1 MTDPRDIAAHLD
13 RALSID
19 LDGLAALRV
28 AMAEPPLRDALART
42 VDLLVGLRGR
52 LVVSGLGKSG
62 HVGRKLAAT
71 FASTGTPSYFVHG
84 AEASHGD
91 LGVIQDGDAVLILT
105 WSGATH
111 EMSDIVAYTRRFG
124 IPLIALTG
132 NAGGR
137 IAREAD
143 IILELPK
150 VREAC
155 PLNLA
160 PTTSTLMQM
169 AVGDAIAVTLL
180 QLRGFS
186 ETSFRDFHPGGR
198 LGAGLTSIDRIAASG
213 AAMPLVRPDTSVSG
227 VVDELS
233 AKSLG
238 IVGVT
243 DAGGRLIG
251 VITDGDIRRYLG
263 RSSDRSMREAL
274 HGTTA
279 EAIMTRDPL
288 TLTPGILA
296 AQALNILQNRRI
308 SAAFTVDGGRP
319 TGVVTTLQLLQAG
332 VG

>member
-1 MTDPRDIAAHLD
+1 MNEAREIAAHLD

-19 LDGLAALRV
+19 VEGLAALRT

-42 VDLLVGLRGR
+42 VALLMGLKGR

-105 WSGATH
+105 WSGATQ
-111 EMSDIVAYTRRFG
+111 EMTDIVGYTRRFG
-124 IPLIALTG
+124 IPLIAITG
-132 NAGGR
+132 NGAGR
-137 IAREAD
+137 VAREAD
-143 IILELPK
+143 ICLELPK

-186 ETSFRDFHPGGR
+186 EASFRDFHPGGR
-198 LGAGLTSIDRIAASG
+198 LGAGLTSIDRIMATD
-213 AAMPLVRPDTSVSG
+213 AAMPIVGRDTSVSG

-238 IVGVT
+238 IVGVV
-243 DAGGRLIG
+243 DAAGRLAG

-263 RSSDRSMREAL
+263 KSSDRSMRAAL
-274 HGTTA
+274 HETTA
-279 EAIMTRDPL
+279 DAIMTRDPVAL
-288 TLTPGILA
+288 APGILA

-308 SAAFTVDGGRP
+308 SAAFILDDGRP
-319 TGVVTTLQLLQAG
+319 AGVITTLQLLQAG

>member
-1 MTDPRDIAAHLD
+1 MSEARDIAAHLD

-19 LDGLAALRV
+19 LEGLAALRT

-42 VDLLVGLRGR
+42 VELLMGLKGR

-105 WSGATH
+105 WSGATQ
-111 EMSDIVAYTRRFG
+111 EMTDIVGYTRRFG
-124 IPLIALTG
+124 IPLIAITG
-132 NAGGR
+132 NGAGR
-137 IAREAD
+137 VAREAD
-143 IILELPK
+143 ICLELPK

-198 LGAGLTSIDRIAASG
+198 LGAGLTSIDRIMATD
-213 AAMPLVRPDTSVSG
+213 AAMPIVARDASISG
-227 VVDELS
+227 VVDALS

-238 IVGVT
+238 IVGVV
-243 DAGGRLIG
+243 DATGRLVG

-274 HGTTA
+274 HETTA
-279 EAIMTRDPL
+279 GAIMTRDPV
-288 TLTPGILA
+288 TLAPGILA

-308 SAAFTVDGGRP
+308 SAAFVLDEGRP
-319 TGVVTTLQLLQAG
+319 AGVITTLQLLQAG

>member
-1 MTDPRDIAAHLD
+1 MSEARDIAAHLD

-19 LDGLAALRV
+19 VEGLSALRA

-42 VDLLVGLRGR
+42 VELLLGLKGR

-91 LGVIQDGDAVLILT
+91 LGVIQDGDVVLILT
-105 WSGATH
+105 WSGTTQ
-111 EMSDIVAYTRRFG
+111 EMTDIVGYTRRFG
-124 IPLIALTG
+124 IPLIAITG
-132 NAGGR
+132 NGAGR
-137 IAREAD
+137 VAREAD
-143 IILELPK
+143 ICLELPK

-180 QLRGFS
+180 HLRGFS

-198 LGAGLTSIDRIAASG
+198 LGAGLTSIDRIMATG
-213 AAMPLVRPDTSVSG
+213 TAMPIVAGDTSVSG

-238 IVGVT
+238 IVGVV
-243 DAGGRLIG
+243 DAGGRLAG

-274 HGTTA
+274 HETRA
-279 EAIMTRDPL
+279 EAIMTRDPVAL
-288 TLTPGILA
+288 APGILA

-308 SAAFTVDGGRP
+308 SAAFILDDSKP
-319 TGVVTTLQLLQAG
+319 AGVITTLQLLQAG